1 MSDFDPFPRKVGR
14 IYHNPMIVI
23 ALIVAL
29 LALAA
34 GYEYFLVVDFRSFG
48 PARCQSMS
56 LHAAAARASTNTVV
70 ISCVSAAGSESGQ
83 IRWRQRARRTSAMA
97 SAKDGV
103 VFWGYQS
110 RWVIAGWSP
119 EAAR

>member
-34 GYEYFLVVDFRSFG
+34 
-48 PARCQSMS
+48 
-56 LHAAAARASTNTVV
+56 
-70 ISCVSAAGSESGQ
+70 
-83 IRWRQRARRTSAMA
+83 
-97 SAKDGV
+97 
-103 VFWGYQS
+103 
-110 RWVIAGWSP
+110 
-119 EAAR
+119 